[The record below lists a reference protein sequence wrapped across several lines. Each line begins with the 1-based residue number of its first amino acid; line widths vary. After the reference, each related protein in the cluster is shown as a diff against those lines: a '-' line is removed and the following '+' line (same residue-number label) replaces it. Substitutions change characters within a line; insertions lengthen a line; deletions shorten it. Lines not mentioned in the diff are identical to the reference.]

1 MTPNPLRH
9 GDAPVDS
16 VARLVG
22 ATPLVRLRRIG
33 ADLPGVRIFAKCEF
47 ANPGGSVKDRPAL
60 RMIEAAL
67 ADGGLG
73 RGRTLVDSTSGNTGV
88 AYAWI
93 CAALGI
99 PCALVMPANV
109 SAARKRIA
117 RAFGAEIV
125 LSDPLEGSDG
135 AIHKVRALVEAEPE
149 RWFYPDQYGNEENPR
164 AHEHGTAVE
173 IAEALD
179 GAVAAFVAGIGTG
192 GTVMGTSRGLRRLA
206 PGVRCFAVEP
216 AEPLHGLEGLK
227 HMASSIVP
235 AIYREAEL
243 DGKLSIAD
251 RRRLGD
257 GGAARARGG
266 ALRRSLRRRG
276 GRGRA
281 RDRAADGGGGRAR
294 ERRHRPPRPGG
305 PLLRAAPLGPEDHLV
320 STPPYDPEIVVRLAA
335 LCEADPERE
344 VCGFL
349 VARGGALHVEAIPNA
364 ADRYHAVDPGRFPR
378 TSRDSYLMDAKEQ
391 LRVHRELE
399 AWGGEIVAVW
409 HSHVEVGAY
418 FSAKDRADA
427 VVDGLPTVPG
437 AEYLVLGVRGGP
449 GHRGE
454 AVPVGGRRLRRG
466 AAVRRA
472 AAARSK
478 HPRPPA

>member
-1 MTPNPLRH
+1 VTPHPLRH

-67 ADGGLG
+67 AEGRLG

-135 AIHKVRALVEAEPE
+135 AIHKVRALVEAEPD

-179 GAVAAFVAGIGTG
+179 GGVAAFVAGIGTG
-192 GTVMGTSRGLRRLA
+192 GTVMGTSRGLRRLT

-235 AIYREAEL
+235 AIYREEEL
-243 DGKLSIAD
+243 DGKLSLPTAD
-251 RRRLGD
+251 GWEMAERLGREE
-257 GGAARARGG
+257 GLCVGHSAGAAVAG
-266 ALRRSLRRRG
+266 ALEIARRMAAAGERG
-276 GRGRA
+276 NVVTVLP
-281 RDRAADGGGGRAR
+281 DR
-294 ERRHRPPRPGG
+294 
-305 PLLRAAPLGPEDHLV
+305 
-320 STPPYDPEIVVRLAA
+320 
-335 LCEADPERE
+335 
-344 VCGFL
+344 
-349 VARGGALHVEAIPNA
+349 
-364 ADRYHAVDPGRFPR
+364 ADRYFEQRRWDRR
-378 TSRDSYLMDAKEQ
+378 TT
-391 LRVHRELE
+391 
-399 AWGGEIVAVW
+399 W
-409 HSHVEVGAY
+409 
-418 FSAKDRADA
+418 
-427 VVDGLPTVPG
+427 
-437 AEYLVLGVRGGP
+437 
-449 GHRGE
+449 
-454 AVPVGGRRLRRG
+454 
-466 AAVRRA
+466 
-472 AAARSK
+472 
-478 HPRPPA
+478 